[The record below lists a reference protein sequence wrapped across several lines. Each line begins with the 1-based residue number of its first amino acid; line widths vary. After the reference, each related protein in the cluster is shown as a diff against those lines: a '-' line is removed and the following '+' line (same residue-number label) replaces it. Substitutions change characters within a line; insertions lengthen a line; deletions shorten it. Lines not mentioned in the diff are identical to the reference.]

1 MRWNLN
7 EFLICNSSYIYNC
20 AQDYREA
27 AAFAFAKKPV
37 LHEEC
42 AMLKFGD
49 FYLFSLVWQ
58 NVHKGHWKDPF
69 PLWLSFNVSDL
80 QHRRNK
86 QTNKCPYTHRTFTDS
101 MNSIQNQQNC
111 TDAMGTLQVF
121 WQLKASSVNIW
132 VCVSEQNKILQTKSN
147 CIQREQSSY
156 SWIQKP
162 TKAIHTTAFQESPH
176 NKSLTFFHPWTDLQ
190 QQVTPLSKPFILV
203 NCVNHKHLMCQLMA
217 VKLLLM
223 NCMAGQEKS

>member
-49 FYLFSLVWQ
+49 FYLFLLVWQ

-80 QHRRNK
+80 QHRINK
-86 QTNKCPYTHRTFTDS
+86 QISVRNMHRTFTDS
-101 MNSIQNQQNC
+101 INSIQNQQNC
-111 TDAMGTLQVF
+111 IDAMGTRQVF
-121 WQLKASSVNIW
+121 WQFKAPSVNIS
-132 VCVSEQNKILQTKSN
+132 VGVREQKILQTYK
-147 CIQREQSSY
+147 
-156 SWIQKP
+156 
-162 TKAIHTTAFQESPH
+162 
-176 NKSLTFFHPWTDLQ
+176 
-190 QQVTPLSKPFILV
+190 
-203 NCVNHKHLMCQLMA
+203 
-217 VKLLLM
+217 
-223 NCMAGQEKS
+223 

>member
-111 TDAMGTLQVF
+111 TDAMGTPQVF

-132 VCVSEQNKILQTKSN
+132 VCVSEQNKILQTYKTKQLHPKRTKQLQLNSETYKSN
-147 CIQREQSSY
+147 THHCISRISPQ
-156 SWIQKP
+156 QKP
-162 TKAIHTTAFQESPH
+162 DFLSSMDWLAATGH
-176 NKSLTFFHPWTDLQ
+176 
-190 QQVTPLSKPFILV
+190 TPLKTI
-203 NCVNHKHLMCQLMA
+203 HL
-217 VKLLLM
+217 
-223 NCMAGQEKS
+223 S